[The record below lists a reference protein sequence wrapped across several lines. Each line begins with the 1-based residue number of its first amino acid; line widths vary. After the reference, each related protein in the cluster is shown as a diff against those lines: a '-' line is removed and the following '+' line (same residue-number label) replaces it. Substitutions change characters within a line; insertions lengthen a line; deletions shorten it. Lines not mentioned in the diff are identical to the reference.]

1 MNEQFGDN
9 QETGAVNVPQYTY
22 SPEPQTDDNDPVMLR
37 RKIQKGYGWA
47 SLSMILQYIFINVA
61 VIICSVA
68 YSAFKTTEFMAANP
82 GATQKELMEFTTEL
96 SGNMMSNMLFLLVAT
111 VIGYLIGNIGST
123 LIAASTV
130 RAFKVK
136 EFFGKIKVSGS
147 SVLLAALVILG
158 LQALSM
164 FAQALISNITGYTGV
179 NEATSELLSFS
190 DNMTTNI
197 LLVAYTVII
206 APITEELLMRG
217 FILNSLSP
225 VNRNFGIIA
234 SSLLFGLM
242 HGNFNQIFNGFL
254 LGLLLAYIAM
264 KSGSIKASIICHM
277 AANFNAMFCG
287 AFYEYYLLNERGE
300 DAAYTAEVIHFAVL
314 LVLGIIAAVL
324 LLKRHGM
331 VTQND
336 CIVENYSFTMDKA
349 EEKRLTWQLLLSRPS
364 FWIITAIYLFTAVTS
379 ITAISG

>member
-1 MNEQFGDN
+1 MNEQFNDN
-9 QETGAVNVPQYTY
+9 KETGTESVPQYTY
-22 SPEPQTDDNDPVMLR
+22 SPEPQIDDNDPVMLR

-111 VIGYLIGNIGST
+111 VIGYLIGNICST

-130 RAFKVK
+130 RAFKVR

-147 SVLLAALVILG
+147 SVFLAILVILG
-158 LQALSM
+158 IQALSM
-164 FAQALISNITGYTGV
+164 FAQILVMNITGYTGV
-179 NEATSELLSFS
+179 DETTGALLSFS
-190 DNMTTNI
+190 DNMITNI
-197 LLVAYTVII
+197 LLIAYVGII

-242 HGNFNQIFNGFL
+242 HGNFNQMFNGFL

-277 AANFNAMFCG
+277 AANINGLFSG
-287 AFYEYYLLNERGE
+287 AFYEYYILNTKGE
-300 DAAYTAEVIHFAVL
+300 AAAETAETIHFAVL

-349 EEKRLTWQLLLSRPS
+349 DEKRLTWKLLLTRPS
-364 FWIITAIYLFTAVTS
+364 FWIITVIYLFTAVSS

>member
-1 MNEQFGDN
+1 MNEQFD
-9 QETGAVNVPQYTY
+9 ETHETVNVPQYTY
-22 SPEPQTDDNDPVMLR
+22 SPEPQTDDNDHVMLR
-37 RKIQKGYGWA
+37 RKIKKGYGWA
-47 SLSMILQYIFINVA
+47 GLSMILQFVFIIV
-61 VIICSVA
+61 VQIILSVA
-68 YSAFKTTEFMAANP
+68 YSGYKTTEFMSANP
-82 GATQKELMEFTTEL
+82 GATQQELMDFTQEL
-96 SGNMMSNMLFLLVAT
+96 GQAMQSNMLFLLIST
-111 VIGYLIGNIGST
+111 IIGYLIGNICSAF
-123 LIAASTV
+123 IASSTV
-130 RAFKVK
+130 RAFKVR

-158 LQALSM
+158 IQALSM
-164 FAQALISNITGYTGV
+164 FAQILVMNITGYTGV
-179 NEATSELLSFS
+179 DETTGDLLSFS

-197 LLVAYTVII
+197 LLVLYVGII

-277 AANFNAMFCG
+277 AANFNGLFSG

-300 DAAYTAEVIHFAVL
+300 DAAYTAETIHFAVL

-336 CIVENYSFTMDKA
+336 RIVENYSFTMDKP
-349 EEKRLTWQLLLSRPS
+349 EEKKLTWKLLLTRPS
-364 FWIITAIYLFTAVTS
+364 FWIITAIYLITAISS